1 MKRIYEFARKPALR
15 NYTIADLQNLKVTG
29 QKLSMANPHTAAE
42 IGACKEA
49 GIDLFV
55 CGMDQIDDV
64 RAIAPTHFAGWDQNG
79 RNSDQM
85 KS

>member
-29 QKLSMANPHTAAE
+29 QKLSMANPHTADE
-42 IGACKEA
+42 IRACKEA

-64 RAIAPTHFAGWDQNG
+64 RAIAPSHFCRVSNG
-79 RNSDQM
+79 RNLAQM